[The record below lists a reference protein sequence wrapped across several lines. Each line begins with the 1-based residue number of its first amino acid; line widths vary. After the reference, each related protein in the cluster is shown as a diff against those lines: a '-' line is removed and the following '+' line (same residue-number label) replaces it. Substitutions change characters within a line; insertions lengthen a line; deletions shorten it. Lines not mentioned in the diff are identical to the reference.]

1 VDLWINV
8 GKSEDSLQIESDRP
22 RFTPFSVN
30 RNDLVFLKA
39 FGIKC
44 ITFGRDQ
51 RKWLATVYTA
61 AVWIFE
67 VRKFHQQTSF

>member
-1 VDLWINV
+1 MDLWINV

-51 RKWLATVYTA
+51 RK
-61 AVWIFE
+61 
-67 VRKFHQQTSF
+67 

>member
-8 GKSEDSLQIESDRP
+8 GKSEDSLQIGSDHP
-22 RFTPFSVN
+22 RFTLFSVN
-30 RNDLVFLKA
+30 RNYLVFLKA

-44 ITFGRDQ
+44 VTFRRDQ

-67 VRKFHQQTSF
+67 VRNFHRLTSL